1 MKCTVSPT
9 AKTETTCQL
18 QQRLLNAF
26 VAARILHLASTTTY
40 LNLTWM
46 FWLIQISGAKVRLHE
61 APREAP
67 RTAASQAHVER
78 QLEISGAA
86 SQVQAAMK
94 LVQAFLLAGNVE
106 PLNVPDV

>member
-1 MKCTVSPT
+1 M
-9 AKTETTCQL
+9 
-18 QQRLLNAF
+18 
-26 VAARILHLASTTTY
+26 
-40 LNLTWM
+40 
-46 FWLIQISGAKVRLHE
+46 RLHE

-86 SQVQAAMK
+86 GQVQAAMK

>member
-9 AKTETTCQL
+9 AKTESTCQL

-40 LNLTWM
+40 LNYI